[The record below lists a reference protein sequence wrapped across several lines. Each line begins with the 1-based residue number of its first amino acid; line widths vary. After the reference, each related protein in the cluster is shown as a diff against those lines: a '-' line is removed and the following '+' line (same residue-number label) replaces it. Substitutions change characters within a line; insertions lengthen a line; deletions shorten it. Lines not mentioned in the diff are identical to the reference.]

1 MKNPKLEAGKILNTH
16 GVRGELKVES
26 WLDDPALFGALSSLE
41 VNGVVYP
48 IQSARTH
55 GRFAL
60 VKLEGIDSIDDAL
73 PLKNKVALTPREDI
87 PLEEGAHFVADLIG
101 LRAIDADT
109 GAELGIVQDILEYP
123 AQDLYVIHGP
133 ERDYLVP
140 DVPEFIRE
148 IDEGAGCIR
157 VHLLEGM

>member
-41 VNGVVYP
+41 VNDVVYP

-123 AQDLYVIHGP
+123 AQDLYVIHGA

-148 IDEGAGCIR
+148 IDEGAGCIQ